1 MSSTGI
7 EAVSEEILDLMV
19 ENDDDYYYGWDPNA
33 YDCGDEDDLDV
44 EKFFRGKERAQRRA
58 DLRLP
63 PFNPP
68 DGWEHGPMTFSE
80 HQEDVECKERHE
92 MYYAKKKATEEARK
106 AAGLV
111 APAIDWSPLS
121 LNPDALKVISLN
133 GIDWSALSLDPN
145 ALK

>member
-58 DLRLP
+58 NLRLP

-80 HQEDVECKERHE
+80 HQEEVRHNEWRE
-92 MYYAKKKATEEARK
+92 MYMSKKKAAEEARK
-106 AAGLV
+106 AAGIV
-111 APAIDWSPLS
+111 EPAIDWSPLS
-121 LNPDALKVISLN
+121 LNPDALKLMGSVA
-133 GIDWSALSLDPN
+133 IDWSALSLIP
-145 ALK
+145 K